1 MTLSDELDL
10 AEGTFFPPKILNRIH
25 NLKYNQ
31 SAVIMGTKQHSAL
44 YMPVYNVS
52 N

>member
-10 AEGTFFPPKILNRIH
+10 AEGMCFPPKILNRIH
-25 NLKYNQ
+25 NLKYDQ
-31 SAVIMGTKQHSAL
+31 SAVITGKKQHSAL